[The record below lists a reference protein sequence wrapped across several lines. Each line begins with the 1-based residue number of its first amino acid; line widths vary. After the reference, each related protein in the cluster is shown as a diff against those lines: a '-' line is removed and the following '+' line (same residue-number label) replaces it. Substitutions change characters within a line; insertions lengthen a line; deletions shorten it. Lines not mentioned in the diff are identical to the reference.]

1 MKKYITLILLLIV
14 GLGNAQTTIKKSS
27 IASGGNAA
35 IQGNITLI
43 SNIGEVAIQEQSNTN
58 ILISEGFIAPDIYE
72 ILGVENMSEL
82 TGIQVYP
89 NPAIDFVKI
98 HFSKQDN
105 YQVQLFDLNGKLI
118 LDFSVDSDI
127 EKIIPLKNLQAGG
140 YLLLVRKDN
149 QSKVYKIIKS

>member
-1 MKKYITLILLLIV
+1 MKNLLIIITFLIV
-14 GLGNAQTTIKKSS
+14 ELGFAQLTIKKNTL
-27 IASGGNAA
+27 ASGGNTAT
-35 IQGNITLI
+35 QGNITLI
-43 SNIGEVAIQEQSNTN
+43 SNIGEVAIQEQSNAN
-58 ILISEGFIAPDIYE
+58 ILISEGFIAPDIYQ
-72 ILGVENMSEL
+72 ILGVENIVEL

-89 NPAIDFVKI
+89 NPAIDFVKV

>member
-1 MKKYITLILLLIV
+1 MKKFITFILLSIV
-14 GLGNAQTTIKKSS
+14 GLSFAQTTIKKSS
-27 IASGGNAA
+27 IASGGNTA

-43 SNIGEVAIQEQSNTN
+43 SNIGEVAIQEQSNAN
-58 ILISEGFIAPDIYE
+58 ISISEGFIAPDIYQ
-72 ILGVENMSEL
+72 ILGVENIVEL

-89 NPAIDFVKI
+89 NPAVDFVKI

-127 EKIIPLKNLQAGG
+127 EKNIPLKNLKAGG